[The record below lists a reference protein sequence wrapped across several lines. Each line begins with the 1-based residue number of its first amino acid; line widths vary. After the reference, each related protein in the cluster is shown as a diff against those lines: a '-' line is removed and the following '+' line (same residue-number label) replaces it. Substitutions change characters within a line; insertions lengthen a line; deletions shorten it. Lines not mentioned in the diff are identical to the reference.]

1 VSAATQWRAVAIAD
15 AGGSVVLRR
24 RARLRP
30 APEFRHVERTVD
42 VGDAGRADVVGEAIR
57 NFSTVDL
64 GALFF
69 DAEACYTGGVQTA
82 DLKRA
87 RGRMALLVTA
97 TSVHKHGVVRAAL
110 YEATDDPSALD
121 ALLERARAWRNAWWR
136 EG

>member
-1 VSAATQWRAVAIAD
+1 M
-15 AGGSVVLRR
+15 
-24 RARLRP
+24 
-30 APEFRHVERTVD
+30 
-42 VGDAGRADVVGEAIR
+42 R
-57 NFSTVDL
+57 NFSAVDL

-87 RGRMALLVTA
+87 RGRMALFVHA
-97 TSVHKHGVVRAAL
+97 VSVHEHSVVRAAL

-121 ALLERARAWRNAWWR
+121 GLLERARAWRNAWRR